1 MKIIKITPIGMF
13 AVNCYL
19 VVSEAGNAVM
29 IDCPEEGGA
38 EGLLAEL
45 EKSGA
50 KLTKILLTHGHCDH
64 IETLAEIANA
74 TGAEV
79 YIHKFDAPKLT
90 DSHGNLSEYFAAYLD
105 GPVKHYDK
113 AIAVSDGDII
123 KQDELEFRV
132 MHTPGHTSGCVC
144 YIVND
149 VMFSGDT
156 LFRDSIGRT
165 DMVDG
170 NYQVLSESLKKLTE
184 ITENYRVLSGHG
196 DETTLDREKNHNP
209 YIGGNMFDF

>member
-13 AVNCYL
+13 AVNCYI

-45 EKSGA
+45 EKIGA

-113 AIAVSDGDII
+113 AIVVSDGDII
-123 KQDELEFRV
+123 RQDELEFKV

-144 YIVND
+144 YIAGD